1 MKALAIN
8 GSPRAKG
15 NTSILLGK
23 VLEPLKRDGWETEL
37 IHIGGKP
44 VRGCMA
50 CGKCFETKNME
61 CIINNDFVNETI
73 KKMAEADAI
82 ILGSPTYFADVT
94 TEMKA
99 LIDRAGYVSIA
110 NGRIFKGK
118 IGSCVV
124 AVRRAGALRV
134 FDTMNHFLHY
144 CLMIM
149 PGSTYWNLGMGRN
162 IGEVE
167 NDAEG
172 LRNMENLGRS
182 IAWLGASLKPHMDSF
197 PKMDV

>member
-8 GSPRAKG
+8 GSPRKGG
-15 NTSILLGK
+15 NTDTLLRK
-23 VLEPLKRDGWETEL
+23 ALAPLEAAGWETEVYQ
-37 IHIGGKP
+37 IGGRS
-44 VRGCMA
+44 VHGCMA

-61 CIINNDFVNETI
+61 CIINNDPVNEVI
-73 KKMAEADAI
+73 KKMTEADAV

-94 TEMKA
+94 AEMKA
-99 LIDRAGYVSIA
+99 LIDRAGYVLVA
-110 NGRIFKGK
+110 NGRPLKGK

-124 AVRRAGALRV
+124 AVRRAGALRA

-149 PGSTYWNLGMGRN
+149 PGSTYWNLGMGRG

-172 LRNMENLGRS
+172 LRNMENLGRVINWLSQS
-182 IAWLGASLKPHMDSF
+182 IKADTF
-197 PKMDV
+197 PKLEY